1 MNDIERIALQIDLL
15 RGRIAELT
23 LRIRELE
30 SFEIFGVDNPVLED
44 AIDAARQRR
53 ATLNEDVENELRAL
67 EG

>member
-1 MNDIERIALQIDLL
+1 MNDRERIVLAIDIL

-53 ATLNEDVENELRAL
+53 EALNEDVENELRAL

>member
-1 MNDIERIALQIDLL
+1 MNDQEHIVLAIDIL

-53 ATLNEDVENELRAL
+53 EALNEDVENELRAL